1 MVLNDDN
8 TIVITSNRLSETGAP
23 LLEQGMIVGQLA
35 LADALIIGN
44 CNNQV
49 KEMLGT
55 WVCIFGVPP
64 WDPFWS
70 YNTDSNR
77 GEHWNSFIVMVAVV
91 AGGRGFSQIRAKNE
105 MSDIRPIVLTSYCL
119 YSTCQLS
126 RYNWFSYTG
135 LFITTFQHGTHTS
148 RKCLSQ
154 AFIWL
159 TPACCIFSGNR
170 KGFSKDILDPVFR
183 W

>member
-49 KEMLGT
+49 KEILHT

-64 WDPFWS
+64 
-70 YNTDSNR
+70 
-77 GEHWNSFIVMVAVV
+77 M
-91 AGGRGFSQIRAKNE
+91 
-105 MSDIRPIVLTSYCL
+105 TSIL
-119 YSTCQLS
+119 IIHQ
-126 RYNWFSYTG
+126 R
-135 LFITTFQHGTHTS
+135 FQQ
-148 RKCLSQ
+148 R
-154 AFIWL
+154 
-159 TPACCIFSGNR
+159 R
-170 KGFSKDILDPVFR
+170 IL
-183 W
+183 